1 MWKKPL
7 WMLSIFVP
15 VKKKALREN
24 YRKFL
29 ISLPWKKKPTREK
42 ILRSVRENFRPPVKN
57 SKKVCVKF
65 ISHPWKKS
73 KKGKKKLSRAILIF
87 TGKKISADPEEVP
100 KPQNNW
106 VKFWHVYFRGL
117 YLSRYLKLKSI
128 LKTLL
133 IQIWKNKTNLTNKN
147 R

>member
-42 ILRSVRENFRPPVKN
+42 ILRSVREKFHPPVKN
-57 SKKVCVKF
+57 SKKVCVKAIF
-65 ISHPWKKS
+65 HPSKKS
-73 KKGKKKLSRAILIF
+73 KKGQKKLSRALLIF
-87 TGKKISADPEEVP
+87 TGKK
-100 KPQNNW
+100 
-106 VKFWHVYFRGL
+106 
-117 YLSRYLKLKSI
+117 
-128 LKTLL
+128 KTLL
-133 IQIWKNKTNLTNKN
+133 FSTNFRHSQFVCAIPTIPLVCFANIFCDPDDPLDFFLILYFAIPTIPFTFL